1 MFDDILEQKMHKL
14 RELGDK
20 HAKYRKIRV
29 YLQNYRKILLAT
41 LMKEKML
48 NSNTGKMETAVA
60 QDREARADPR
70 YKNCIRRGAMAEDQE
85 LKYAWE
91 KKMFE
96 MKFDEWKTGMINQ
109 TIEAKKYGV

>member
-1 MFDDILEQKMHKL
+1 MYDEILEKKMHEL
-14 RELGDK
+14 RQIGEK
-20 HAKYRKIRV
+20 HAKYRKLKL
-29 YLQNYRKILLAT
+29 YLQHYRKILLAK
-41 LMKEKML
+41 LMKEHML

-60 QDREARADPR
+60 QDREARADPK
-70 YKNCIRRGAMAEDQE
+70 YKQLIRKLAMAEEKE

-91 KKMFE
+91 KKLFE